1 MQWFKHDTDA
11 TMDGR
16 VKKLLLRYGPDGYAI
31 YFHCLELIAGDV
43 SSENITFELEHDAE
57 IIADSLKV
65 KGDPGISAIEKVSAI
80 MRYIVELGLF
90 ECHNNIIT
98 CMKLAKRLDSSMSS
112 NPKMREIIKAR
123 NSHDTVMIPS
133 CKIRLEENRLEEK
146 REEKKETDFSPLPRV
161 ENGSNRINMHIGSWN
176 ANENLPRYRFNSL
189 TMKPEDISA
198 ALRTM
203 TAYSDDEIFQA
214 ITNYAKIKSD
224 IDMEP
229 FPVYATFAGFMAGG
243 VEKYADDAK
252 PFDRCRQKQ
261 GVDYDEQRRQE
272 ARAHL
277 RRLQGEE
284 S

>member
-1 MQWFKHDTDA
+1 VLWFKHDTNA

-16 VKKLLLRYGPDGYAI
+16 IKKLLLRYGSEGYAI

-43 SSENITFELEHDAE
+43 CAENITYELEHDAE
-57 IIADSLKV
+57 IIADTLKI
-65 KGDPGISAIEKVSAI
+65 KGDPGISAIEKVNAI

-123 NSHDTVMIPS
+123 NSHDTVMTPS
-133 CKIRLEENRLEEK
+133 CKIRLEENRREEK
-146 REEKKETDFSPLPRV
+146 REEREEADFSPLPEV
-161 ENGSNRINMHIGSWN
+161 SNGSNRIDMHIASWN

-189 TMKPEDISA
+189 TMRDEDRHG

-203 TAYSDDEIFQA
+203 TAYSDDEISQA

-229 FPVYATFAGFMAGG
+229 FPVYTTFAGFMAGG

-252 PFDRCRQKQ
+252 PFDRCRKR
-261 GVDYDEQRRQE
+261 G
-272 ARAHL
+272 A
-277 RRLQGEE
+277 EE
-284 S
+284 SGLDALARIRRGESQG